1 VPEPIQNLCLL
12 SFNQITLSYM
22 SNEMLGSFS
31 QADLGGEG
39 KGERGGKGGNNS
51 RANIIL
57 YNPHITTQKYM

>member
-1 VPEPIQNLCLL
+1 
-12 SFNQITLSYM
+12 M